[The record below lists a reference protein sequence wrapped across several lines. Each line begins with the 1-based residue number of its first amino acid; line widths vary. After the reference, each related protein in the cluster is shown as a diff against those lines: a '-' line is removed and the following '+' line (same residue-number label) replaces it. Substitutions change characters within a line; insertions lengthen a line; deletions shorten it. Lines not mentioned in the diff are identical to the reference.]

1 LVGDT
6 EAPLRLG
13 EEHHPAIRRDPSTVE
28 GGAHLLAR
36 YRWQVKGQR
45 DIVVHN
51 SLPLLDRCAAASA
64 TGIMPHIHVS
74 GYFRPTVPAD
84 GVIEYRWAEG
94 RYDRLPTLAADLV
107 GRRVVVE
114 IHGSVVA
121 WASRLRRRARNA

>member
-6 EAPLRLG
+6 EASLRLG
-13 EEHHPAIRRDPSTVE
+13 EEHHTAIRRDPAAIE

-51 SLPLLDRCAAASA
+51 SLPLLDRCAASA

-74 GYFRPTVPAD
+74 GYFRLTVPANE
-84 GVIEYRWAEG
+84 VIE
-94 RYDRLPTLAADLV
+94 
-107 GRRVVVE
+107 
-114 IHGSVVA
+114 
-121 WASRLRRRARNA
+121 